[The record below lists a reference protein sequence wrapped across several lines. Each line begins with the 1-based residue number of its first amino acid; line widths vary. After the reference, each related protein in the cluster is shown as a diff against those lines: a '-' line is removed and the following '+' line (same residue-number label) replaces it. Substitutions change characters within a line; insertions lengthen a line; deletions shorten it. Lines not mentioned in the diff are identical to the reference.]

1 MAGWGVTLEPQ
12 GGERVKFC
20 PQYLFSPHI
29 VPIDLRTKYQTHKES
44 KGDCLIGVLVKGQR
58 AHVSVLARPQ
68 QMATDWGAGDD
79 RCSHSSGGLQSK
91 I

>member
-1 MAGWGVTLEPQ
+1 MGMMKRCGQTLEAWLGAIRCPVAGWGVTLEPQ

-20 PQYLFSPHI
+20 PRYLFSPHI

-58 AHVSVLARPQ
+58 AHVSVL
-68 QMATDWGAGDD
+68 G
-79 RCSHSSGGLQSK
+79 
-91 I
+91 